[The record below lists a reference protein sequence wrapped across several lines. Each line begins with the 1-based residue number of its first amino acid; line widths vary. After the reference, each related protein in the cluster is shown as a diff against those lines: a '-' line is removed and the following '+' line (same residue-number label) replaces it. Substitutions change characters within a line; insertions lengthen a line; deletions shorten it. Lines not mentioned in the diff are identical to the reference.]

1 MAKKSRDQ
9 KDNRE
14 IPEKD
19 ERAENTEINDENVG
33 VDKNPD
39 FSAPDGCEEVLVLSK
54 AEVDEMKEK
63 LHRSQ
68 QKEKENLESWQRE
81 RADFI
86 NYKKR
91 IDREQEILQQNYKAE
106 LLKKYLVIL
115 DDLE

>member
-19 ERAENTEINDENVG
+19 ERAENTEINDENVE

-54 AEVDEMKEK
+54 AEVDEMKQK

-68 QKEKENLESWQRE
+68 RKRKRRIWRVGKESAQ
-81 RADFI
+81 
-86 NYKKR
+86 
-91 IDREQEILQQNYKAE
+91 IL
-106 LLKKYLVIL
+106 
-115 DDLE
+115 